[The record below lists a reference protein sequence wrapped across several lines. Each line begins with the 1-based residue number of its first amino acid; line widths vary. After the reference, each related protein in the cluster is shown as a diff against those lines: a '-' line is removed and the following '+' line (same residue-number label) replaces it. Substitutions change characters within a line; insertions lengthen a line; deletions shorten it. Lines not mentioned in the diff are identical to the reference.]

1 MTELVLTLDRPPR
14 ALSSGAR
21 AVLALL
27 VLLAHVGVAWTV
39 LRLAQAPLAVEP
51 PKVLEVTWIAPA
63 QPDEPAPPQPPLP
76 APPVTQPPVAKLQP
90 RAAVPTPTPAPAAPA
105 AVAAPAAPVVAPVA
119 APAAPVAA
127 APAPAAVEAAPAAPA
142 PVPRLVASSA
152 LRYLDPLKP
161 VYPRASTELCET
173 GIVTLNILV
182 NEWGVPVEVVV
193 EKSSGY
199 PRLDQSALTAM
210 RAARFKP
217 YVEAGQPRPIRAHPT
232 INFQLDC

>member
-1 MTELVLTLDRPPR
+1 
-14 ALSSGAR
+14 
-21 AVLALL
+21 
-27 VLLAHVGVAWTV
+27 
-39 LRLAQAPLAVEP
+39 
-51 PKVLEVTWIAPA
+51 
-63 QPDEPAPPQPPLP
+63 
-76 APPVTQPPVAKLQP
+76 PV
-90 RAAVPTPTPAPAAPA
+90 
-105 AVAAPAAPVVAPVA
+105 APVVAPVA

-127 APAPAAVEAAPAAPA
+127 APAAPAVEEAPAAPA

-199 PRLDQSALTAM
+199 SRLDQSALTAM